1 MRRDSD
7 FFGDEE
13 LDLVYIAKRL
23 REAKRAE
30 EALDAAEI
38 DYAVEVDKYLG
49 GFLFKRELDGA
60 FFYVRG
66 QSLDAARAAVAGAGL
81 KIVEPT

>member
-1 MRRDSD
+1 VRREAE
-7 FFGDEE
+7 FFGEEE

-23 REAKRAE
+23 REGKRAE
-30 EALDAAEI
+30 DALDAAGI
-38 DYAVEVDKYLG
+38 DYAIEVDKYLG

-66 QSLDAARAAVAGAGL
+66 ESLEAARAAVTGAGL
-81 KIVEPT
+81 KLPA

>member
-1 MRRDSD
+1 MRRDPD

-30 EALDAAEI
+30 EALDAAKI
-38 DYAVEVDKYLG
+38 DYAIEVDKYLG

-66 QSLDAARAAVAGAGL
+66 ESLEAARTAVSAAGL
-81 KIVEPT
+81 KLVEST